1 MESPLLLLI
10 YDRTWVSETRYLTW
24 RDYYERW
31 NEDRELKYLDMVK
44 GGRGRI
50 LINDKDLM
58 ARITREMLEDD
69 DESGLSIAELNWT

>member
-1 MESPLLLLI
+1 MASPLLLSI
-10 YDRTWVSETRYLTW
+10 YDRTWVNRTHYLIV
-24 RDYYERW
+24 RNYDERW
-31 NEDRELKYLDMVK
+31 SEDRELKYLDMVK